1 MSQLVDKINILNFIP
16 QRPPM
21 VMVDALLS
29 SDEATLTAHTSF
41 FIEAT
46 NIFCEE
52 NFFKEPGLI
61 ENIAQSCA
69 LRAGYSFHSK
79 NEKVPLGFIGAIKN
93 LNIHFFPEANSE
105 IQTEIKVV
113 NEIFDVTLVTGK
125 VFSQGKLAAECEM
138 KIFLKKD

>member
-1 MSQLVDKINILNFIP
+1 MSQLVDKINILKFIP

-29 SDEATLTAHTSF
+29 SDETTLTAHTSF

-46 NIFCEE
+46 NIFCVE

-69 LRAGYSFHSK
+69 LRAGYTFHSK